1 MINYAIIIILMRL
14 NFPTVTSGLPLA
26 EYSTKVVD
34 NTILINRKDSHN
46 IVILF
51 SYDHTIPS

>member
-1 MINYAIIIILMRL
+1 MRL
-14 NFPTVTSGLPLA
+14 NFSTVTSGLPLA
-26 EYSTKVVD
+26 EYSTKVFD
-34 NTILINRKDSHN
+34 NTMLINRKESHN